1 MGRRP
6 RAGIEPEHVAHDVLA
21 INPGQREGRFILQV
35 SFGFRVVDEPEVVVP
50 SGNDPHPTRRYE
62 VASPV
67 SNGGTRWANRND
79 GRRILLGVR
88 ASVYG
93 IPGSRS
99 KQRLLEGLDQ
109 RRNPRV
115 HKRVR
120 LRVDISPGGMR
131 GRLRHGCN
139 AREDDPGQLDADHRG
154 VHTWHVS
161 RRLLSLGGVCETVHL
176 HCSLLSAGRSL
187 ANAEVRLLS
196 KTGADAAGHRSPS

>member
-1 MGRRP
+1 M
-6 RAGIEPEHVAHDVLA
+6 
-21 INPGQREGRFILQV
+21 
-35 SFGFRVVDEPEVVVP
+35 
-50 SGNDPHPTRRYE
+50 
-62 VASPV
+62 ASPV
-67 SNGGTRWANRND
+67 SNDGTRWSKRND
-79 GRRILLGVR
+79 GSRVLLGVR

-109 RRNPRV
+109 RRNPTV

-131 GRLRHGCN
+131 GRLRHGRN
-139 AREDDPGQLDADHRG
+139 PREDDPGQLDADYRG
-154 VHTWHVS
+154 LHTWHVS

-176 HCSLLSAGRSL
+176 YRSLLSAGRRL

-196 KTGADAAGHRSPS
+196 KTGADAAAIGALHKNAPVGIQTRAPLERHAP